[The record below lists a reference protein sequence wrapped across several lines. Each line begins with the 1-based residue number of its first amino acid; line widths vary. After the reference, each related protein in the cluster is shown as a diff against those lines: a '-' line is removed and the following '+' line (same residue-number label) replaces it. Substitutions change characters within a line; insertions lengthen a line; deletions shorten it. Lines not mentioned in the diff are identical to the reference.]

1 MDPVKLQS
9 TFTPDFDREKGKAG
23 SHRRDTFPK
32 PFWAVKGKTKRF
44 KRCFRCFWRFKRSLW
59 GSVFGCLCG
68 TRTVFVGQCLSSPA
82 NLCRSRRIL
91 KICRLAGQHIR
102 KISTDCELKKIVFT
116 CFYNEIQR
124 RLLELAPLQPLIEAT
139 QHSRQ

>member
-82 NLCRSRRIL
+82 LVQEQENFEDLQAGWATHTKDID
-91 KICRLAGQHIR
+91 RL
-102 KISTDCELKKIVFT
+102 
-116 CFYNEIQR
+116 
-124 RLLELAPLQPLIEAT
+124 
-139 QHSRQ
+139 